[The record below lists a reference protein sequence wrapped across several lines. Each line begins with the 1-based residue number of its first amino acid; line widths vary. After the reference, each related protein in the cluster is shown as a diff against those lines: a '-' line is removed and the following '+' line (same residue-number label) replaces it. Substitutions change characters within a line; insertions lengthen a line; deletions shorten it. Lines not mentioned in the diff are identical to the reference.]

1 MKIDIYKPV
10 VLFLLPAVLAGC
22 SGEREPFPQG
32 GKAGLRIEN
41 CSSRGGT
48 DGNSVLVKD
57 FGMVLLDDTGGGY
70 AGAVNPLHVTYGEGW
85 IFPEVTLTETP
96 CRLFAFSPF
105 AAIPGKEL
113 PLDLVPQT
121 DYLASGEI
129 RLDWQNRSA
138 DIGME
143 HLLCLLE
150 FTIDGSSACT
160 LSVEGVP
167 TGGTYDLAGGKL
179 SAGWEKGTVPSE
191 GNKVLLLPGKAGNN
205 RVVIRFQENTYGW
218 LLPAVTLEAGK
229 RYGYALSLGKEGVL
243 ILSGVNVRPWQE
255 GEDYTGTI
263 KPNE

>member
-48 DGNSVLVKD
+48 DGSP
-57 FGMVLLDDTGGGY
+57 
-70 AGAVNPLHVTYGEGW
+70 AVNPLHVTYGEGW

-113 PLDLVPQT
+113 PLSLVPQT

-138 DIGME
+138 DIAME

-150 FTIDGSSACT
+150 FTIEGSSACT

-179 SAGWEKGTVPSE
+179 SAGEKGTVPSD
-191 GNKVLLLPGKAGNN
+191 GNTLLLLPGKAGNN
-205 RVVIRFQENTYGW
+205 RVMIRFQENTYGW

-229 RYGYALSLGKEGVL
+229 RYGYALSLSKEGGL
-243 ILSGVNVRPWQE
+243 ILSGVSVRPWQE

>member
-32 GKAGLRIEN
+32 GKAGLRIES

-48 DGNSVLVKD
+48 DGSPTLVKD

-113 PLDLVPQT
+113 PLSLVPQT

-150 FTIDGSSACT
+150 FTIEGSSACT
-160 LSVEGVP
+160 LSVEGMFLQAALM
-167 TGGTYDLAGGKL
+167 T
-179 SAGWEKGTVPSE
+179 
-191 GNKVLLLPGKAGNN
+191 
-205 RVVIRFQENTYGW
+205 
-218 LLPAVTLEAGK
+218 LPAANSRQGK
-229 RYGYALSLGKEGVL
+229 KERSPRMGTP
-243 ILSGVNVRPWQE
+243 SFCCRARRE
-255 GEDYTGTI
+255 TTGS
-263 KPNE
+263 

>member
-48 DGNSVLVKD
+48 DGSPALVKD

-113 PLDLVPQT
+113 PLSLVPQT

-138 DIGME
+138 DIAME

-150 FTIDGSSACT
+150 FTIEGSSACT

-167 TGGTYDLAGGKL
+167 TGGTYDLAGGRGKRNGPL
-179 SAGWEKGTVPSE
+179 GWEHPPSAAGQGGKQQGHDPFSGEHIRLAAAGRHPGGRKKIRICIVPEQRRGTHSLRCKCPS
-191 GNKVLLLPGKAGNN
+191 LAGRRRLYRNH
-205 RVVIRFQENTYGW
+205 QT
-218 LLPAVTLEAGK
+218 
-229 RYGYALSLGKEGVL
+229 
-243 ILSGVNVRPWQE
+243 
-255 GEDYTGTI
+255 
-263 KPNE
+263 

>member
-22 SGEREPFPQG
+22 SSEREPFPQG
-32 GKAGLRIEN
+32 GKAGLRIES

-48 DGNSVLVKD
+48 DGSPTLVKD

-96 CRLFAFSPF
+96 CRLFSFSPF

-113 PLDLVPQT
+113 PLSLVPQT

-150 FTIDGSSACT
+150 FTIEGSSACT

-179 SAGWEKGTVPSE
+179 SAGEKGTVPSE
-191 GNKVLLLPGKAGNN
+191 GNTLLLLPGKAGNN

-229 RYGYALSLGKEGVL
+229 RYGYALSLGKEGGL
-243 ILSGVNVRPWQE
+243 ILSGVSVRPWQE
-255 GEDYTGTI
+255 GEDYNGTI
-263 KPNE
+263 KPNK

>member
-32 GKAGLRIEN
+32 GKAGLRIES

-48 DGNSVLVKD
+48 DGSPTLVKD

-113 PLDLVPQT
+113 PLSLVPQT

-129 RLDWQNRSA
+129 RLDFS
-138 DIGME
+138 
-143 HLLCLLE
+143 
-150 FTIDGSSACT
+150 DGR
-160 LSVEGVP
+160 
-167 TGGTYDLAGGKL
+167 LA
-179 SAGWEKGTVPSE
+179 
-191 GNKVLLLPGKAGNN
+191 LPGEKFGAVLGDGVEVGCNAVLYPGSILGPRCVVYPLTGFRGTAEAETIVKGAGSEQ
-205 RVVIRFQENTYGW
+205 RVPR
-218 LLPAVTLEAGK
+218 
-229 RYGYALSLGKEGVL
+229 R
-243 ILSGVNVRPWQE
+243 
-255 GEDYTGTI
+255 
-263 KPNE
+263 

>member
-22 SGEREPFPQG
+22 SGEREPFPQD
-32 GKAGLRIEN
+32 GKAGLRIES

-48 DGNSVLVKD
+48 DGSPTLVKD

-70 AGAVNPLHVTYGEGW
+70 AGAVNPQHVTYGEGW

-113 PLDLVPQT
+113 PLSLVPQT

-150 FTIDGSSACT
+150 FTIEGSSCLLYTSPSPRDYAA
-160 LSVEGVP
+160 SRMP
-167 TGGTYDLAGGKL
+167 S
-179 SAGWEKGTVPSE
+179 SA
-191 GNKVLLLPGKAGNN
+191 
-205 RVVIRFQENTYGW
+205 
-218 LLPAVTLEAGK
+218 
-229 RYGYALSLGKEGVL
+229 
-243 ILSGVNVRPWQE
+243 
-255 GEDYTGTI
+255 
-263 KPNE
+263 

>member
-1 MKIDIYKPV
+1 M
-10 VLFLLPAVLAGC
+10 
-22 SGEREPFPQG
+22 
-32 GKAGLRIEN
+32 
-41 CSSRGGT
+41 
-48 DGNSVLVKD
+48 KD

-113 PLDLVPQT
+113 PLSLVPQT

-150 FTIDGSSACT
+150 FTIEGSSACT
-160 LSVEGVP
+160 LSVEDVP

-179 SAGWEKGTVPSE
+179 SAGEKGTVPSE
-191 GNKVLLLPGKAGNN
+191 GNTLLLLPGKAETTG
-205 RVVIRFQENTYGW
+205 VVDPFSGEHIR
-218 LLPAVTLEAGK
+218 LAAAGRHPGGREK
-229 RYGYALSLGKEGVL
+229 IRICIVPGQRRGTHSFRCKCPSLAGRRRL
-243 ILSGVNVRPWQE
+243 
-255 GEDYTGTI
+255 
-263 KPNE
+263 

>member
-32 GKAGLRIEN
+32 GKAGLRIES

-48 DGNSVLVKD
+48 DGSPTLVKD

-113 PLDLVPQT
+113 PLSLVPQT

-150 FTIDGSSACT
+150 FTIEGSSACT

-179 SAGWEKGTVPSE
+179 SAQRGCTCQ
-191 GNKVLLLPGKAGNN
+191 VLRDGLIDGLAVFVLPDVC
-205 RVVIRFQENTYGW
+205 VVW
-218 LLPAVTLEAGK
+218 HALPPI
-229 RYGYALSLGKEGVL
+229 S
-243 ILSGVNVRPWQE
+243 PQ
-255 GEDYTGTI
+255 
-263 KPNE
+263 

>member
-32 GKAGLRIEN
+32 GKAGLRIES

-48 DGNSVLVKD
+48 DGSPTLVKD

-113 PLDLVPQT
+113 PPEPGPPD
-121 DYLASGEI
+121 
-129 RLDWQNRSA
+129 R
-138 DIGME
+138 
-143 HLLCLLE
+143 
-150 FTIDGSSACT
+150 
-160 LSVEGVP
+160 
-167 TGGTYDLAGGKL
+167 
-179 SAGWEKGTVPSE
+179 
-191 GNKVLLLPGKAGNN
+191 LPG
-205 RVVIRFQENTYGW
+205 IRGDTPGLAEPVSGHRDGTPA
-218 LLPAVTLEAGK
+218 LPAGIHHRGQQRVHSECGGCSYRRHL
-229 RYGYALSLGKEGVL
+229 
-243 ILSGVNVRPWQE
+243 
-255 GEDYTGTI
+255 
-263 KPNE
+263 

>member
-32 GKAGLRIEN
+32 GKAGLRIES

-48 DGNSVLVKD
+48 DGSPTLVKD

-113 PLDLVPQT
+113 PLSLVPQT

-129 RLDWQNRSA
+129 RLDFS
-138 DIGME
+138 
-143 HLLCLLE
+143 
-150 FTIDGSSACT
+150 DGR
-160 LSVEGVP
+160 
-167 TGGTYDLAGGKL
+167 LA
-179 SAGWEKGTVPSE
+179 
-191 GNKVLLLPGKAGNN
+191 LPGEKFGAVLGDGVEVGCNAVLYPGSILGP
-205 RVVIRFQENTYGW
+205 RCVVYPLVGFRGT
-218 LLPAVTLEAGK
+218 AEAG
-229 RYGYALSLGKEGVL
+229 
-243 ILSGVNVRPWQE
+243 
-255 GEDYTGTI
+255 TI
-263 KPNE
+263 VKGSDSEQRVPRR

>member
-32 GKAGLRIEN
+32 GKAGLRIES

-48 DGNSVLVKD
+48 DGSPTLVKD

-113 PLDLVPQT
+113 PLSLVPQT

-150 FTIDGSSACT
+150 FTIEGSSACT
-160 LSVEGVP
+160 LGGEHPPSAAGQGGKQQGRDPFSGEHIRLAAAGRHPGGREKIRICIVP
-167 TGGTYDLAGGKL
+167 GQRRGTHSLRCKCPSLAGRRRL
-179 SAGWEKGTVPSE
+179 
-191 GNKVLLLPGKAGNN
+191 
-205 RVVIRFQENTYGW
+205 
-218 LLPAVTLEAGK
+218 
-229 RYGYALSLGKEGVL
+229 
-243 ILSGVNVRPWQE
+243 
-255 GEDYTGTI
+255 
-263 KPNE
+263 

>member
-48 DGNSVLVKD
+48 DGSPALVKD

-113 PLDLVPQT
+113 PLSLVPQT

-138 DIGME
+138 DIAME

-150 FTIDGSSACT
+150 FTIEGSSACT

-179 SAGWEKGTVPSE
+179 SAGEKGT
-191 GNKVLLLPGKAGNN
+191 
-205 RVVIRFQENTYGW
+205 
-218 LLPAVTLEAGK
+218 
-229 RYGYALSLGKEGVL
+229 
-243 ILSGVNVRPWQE
+243 
-255 GEDYTGTI
+255 
-263 KPNE
+263 